1 MHQRDG
7 EACACLPAGRENP
20 IKFLPEGQIF
30 LDKKAQSLTEMAI
43 FGGLLLLVLSYFIRW
58 GIGLTYQQDV
68 QMRAFRMALSDA
80 VNDEYGQS
88 DAETMVALS
97 EDKLNIDPR
106 NMVGKGDFINVA
118 NQGNVV
124 WGNTL
129 HKPMTDQFKDV
140 PRIKYV
146 INGAVRTYSLAM
158 MTPISNAMQ
167 AELFVYISE
176 GQAPIKIQWQGAGNE
191 LRCYKPKADSPK
203 QARILISEAEKKTE
217 IVIDVAEVRI
227 VDGQPSP
234 GPKWRIVDLPE
245 NLNNGDPVN
254 ILTVIMPE
262 NGNINA
268 NFTSLDY
275 VREQAD
281 QFAPL
286 GEPDSNSENK
296 LQGLLPYTK
305 METKRKESVHLEEIP
320 GGSGYTKSTT
330 DFDTTESAITHYIRL
345 NTGQVFSFPYSPA
358 PAVGKGKW
366 TWQSAK

>member
-1 MHQRDG
+1 
-7 EACACLPAGRENP
+7 
-20 IKFLPEGQIF
+20 
-30 LDKKAQSLTEMAI
+30 MAI

-97 EDKLNIDPR
+97 EDKLNTDPR
-106 NMVGKGDFINVA
+106 NMVGKGDFINVV

-129 HKPMTDQFKDV
+129 QKPMTDQFKDV

-146 INGAVRTYSLAM
+146 INGAERTYSLAM
-158 MTPISNAMQ
+158 MTQISNAMQ

-176 GQAPIKIQWQGAGNE
+176 SQTPIKIQWQGAGNE
-191 LRCYKPKADSPK
+191 LRCYKPKVDSPQ
-203 QARILISEAEKKTE
+203 QARILISEAERKTE

-234 GPKWRIVDLPE
+234 GPKWRIVEVPG
-245 NLNNGDPVN
+245 NLNNGDQIN
-254 ILTVIMPE
+254 ILTVMMWE
-262 NGNINA
+262 NGNIDGSLMN
-268 NFTSLDY
+268 LDY

-286 GEPDSNSENK
+286 GEPDPGSEYK
-296 LQGLLPYTK
+296 LQGLLPYAK
-305 METKRKESVHLEEIP
+305 VETKRKETLNLEEVP
-320 GGSGYTKSTT
+320 NSGLGYTKSTT
-330 DFDTTESAITHYIRL
+330 EFDTTETTVTHYIRTNAGGL
-345 NTGQVFSFPYSPA
+345 VLSFPYSPS
-358 PAVGKGKW
+358 PAAGKGKW